1 MNKSNELKA
10 AATTNESLRDEQMN
24 ARRRGSRDEV
34 SLEHRWS
41 VVLAGGDGV
50 RLRGLTRFVCGD
62 ARPKQFCPLLGKR
75 TLLQEARQRAERS
88 ISSDRILYSLTRA
101 HENYYLRDLEDRP
114 SQRIVQPCNK
124 GTAPAILFTLLHIAQ
139 MDPDAVVAI
148 LPCDHYYSLENVFTA
163 ALASA
168 FAIAETR
175 RGSIVLLGAEPKAP
189 EVEYGW
195 IEVGEVVGPGRG
207 VSHVLRF
214 HEKPP
219 LPMAEHL
226 LRSGSLWNTF
236 VMVGRVDAFLD
247 LALATIPNLLRAL
260 RSAPLFSNSDADT
273 RRVDWLYNQLAPVD
287 FSREVLLPEAKRLLA
302 LRLGEVEW
310 NDLGDPDRVIATLL
324 ESGVELPA
332 WVTRWRDAREAE
344 RTTAHRLPW
353 SVRPVIAS
361 GSPALMPV
369 GPTSGKSNYAC
380 AHD

>member
-1 MNKSNELKA
+1 MKKSNGLKA
-10 AATTNESLRDEQMN
+10 TSTTNESRRDEQMN
-24 ARRRGSRDEV
+24 ARRRGALDAV
-34 SLEHRWS
+34 SLGRRWS

-62 ARPKQFCPLLGKR
+62 DRPKQFCPLLGKR

-88 ISSDRILYSLTRA
+88 ISPDQILYSLTRG
-101 HENYYLRDLEDRP
+101 HQDYYLRDLEDRP
-114 SQRIVQPCNK
+114 SQRVVQPCNK
-124 GTAPAILFTLLHIAQ
+124 GTAPAILYTLLHIAQ

-148 LPCDHYYSLENVFTA
+148 LPCDHYYSQENVVTS

-175 RGSIVLLGAEPKAP
+175 PGAIVLLGAEPRAP

-195 IEVGEVVGPGRG
+195 IEVGEVIDPGIG

-219 LPMAEHL
+219 LPSAEHL

-236 VMVGRVDAFLD
+236 VMVGHVDAFLD
-247 LALATIPNLLRAL
+247 LARATMPDLLRAL
-260 RSAPLFSNSDADT
+260 RSVPIFSNSDTDT
-273 RRVDWLYNQLAPVD
+273 RRVEWLYDQLDPAD
-287 FSREVLLPEAKRLLA
+287 FSREVLVPGAKRLLA

-324 ESGVELPA
+324 ESGVELPTWA
-332 WVTRWRDAREAE
+332 ARWRDAREAE
-344 RTTAHRLPW
+344 RTTAQRKSW
-353 SVRPVIAS
+353 TVMPVIAS
-361 GSPALMPV
+361 KSAALKPV
-369 GPTSGKSNYAC
+369 A
-380 AHD
+380 